1 MKFSEN
7 WLRSVCPTSLTT
19 EALSNALTMAGLE
32 VESVEPVAKNLD
44 GVVVG
49 LITDTRPHP
58 NAERLKIC
66 DVDVGS
72 SEKLQIVC
80 GAPNASTGMKVPTA
94 LVKARLPGGLVIK
107 KAKLRGE
114 LSQGM
119 LCSASELE
127 IGDDSSGLMSLDQ
140 DIVVGSDIRDIFDL
154 NDNVFTLKLTAN
166 RGDCLSIMGIAREL
180 QAIDGVT
187 AQHPNVDEVASLSSG
202 AISVTVDNAQA
213 CSLYL
218 GLSINGVNANSKTPD
233 HILRKLERSGVRGIS
248 PIVDLTNYVMLEFGQ
263 PMHAFDRDKLK
274 GNILVRSGQKD
285 ETLELLNGQSLNVAE
300 DMLLITDESGP
311 IALAGIM
318 GGSSTAVDEGTTSLF
333 LEAAV
338 FSTQS
343 VAGKWRT
350 LGFSTDALHRFER
363 GVDSHGTQIALWR
376 LANLIIEI
384 CGGEVE
390 ALVKTGV
397 TSNERQAIIF
407 RPERVHRL
415 IGIDVSI
422 DRMKKIFES
431 LDMTVSSEAGHLSV
445 TPPTYRFDLE
455 LEEDLIEEI
464 IRIEGFDKLPSTLP
478 VSETSMLPRS
488 EESNWGERLKVD
500 LQRKGYQ
507 EVITYSFVDASLEGD
522 FGVKRRGISLMNPI
536 AEQYTVMRTNLLGSL
551 ALVVQRNLSHKIDR
565 IRIFETSLCFER
577 DDAGEINQINR
588 IGGMVTGGV
597 APEQWG
603 ATDRAVDFFDVKGDL
618 EQILNIK
625 DMKFSVGE
633 HESFHPGKVAS
644 ILVGGT
650 YVGTIGELH
659 PELSQKYDLGSSVVA
674 FELNLDA
681 LPDSDIPVYTAYSK
695 LPGVRR
701 DLAVEID
708 ADTEVGAIVN
718 DIDAENI
725 QYLKEVTLF
734 DVYSGKG
741 VAEGKK
747 SVALGIMFQ
756 DEQKTLTDE
765 EVEKSVSLVLKL
777 LKQRFNAVQRI

>member
-72 SEKLQIVC
+72 PEKLQIVC

-140 DIVVGSDIRDIFDL
+140 DVVVGSDIRDIFDL

-213 CSLYL
+213 CPLYL

-274 GNILVRSGQKD
+274 GNIVVRSGQKD

-390 ALVKTGV
+390 ALVKTGA

-422 DRMKKIFES
+422 DRMKKIFEL

-488 EESNWGERLKVD
+488 EESSWGERLKVD

-507 EVITYSFVDASLEGD
+507 EVITYSF
-522 FGVKRRGISLMNPI
+522 
-536 AEQYTVMRTNLLGSL
+536 
-551 ALVVQRNLSHKIDR
+551 
-565 IRIFETSLCFER
+565 
-577 DDAGEINQINR
+577 
-588 IGGMVTGGV
+588 
-597 APEQWG
+597 
-603 ATDRAVDFFDVKGDL
+603 
-618 EQILNIK
+618 
-625 DMKFSVGE
+625 
-633 HESFHPGKVAS
+633 
-644 ILVGGT
+644 
-650 YVGTIGELH
+650 
-659 PELSQKYDLGSSVVA
+659 
-674 FELNLDA
+674 
-681 LPDSDIPVYTAYSK
+681 
-695 LPGVRR
+695 
-701 DLAVEID
+701 
-708 ADTEVGAIVN
+708 
-718 DIDAENI
+718 
-725 QYLKEVTLF
+725 
-734 DVYSGKG
+734 
-741 VAEGKK
+741 
-747 SVALGIMFQ
+747 
-756 DEQKTLTDE
+756 
-765 EVEKSVSLVLKL
+765 
-777 LKQRFNAVQRI
+777 